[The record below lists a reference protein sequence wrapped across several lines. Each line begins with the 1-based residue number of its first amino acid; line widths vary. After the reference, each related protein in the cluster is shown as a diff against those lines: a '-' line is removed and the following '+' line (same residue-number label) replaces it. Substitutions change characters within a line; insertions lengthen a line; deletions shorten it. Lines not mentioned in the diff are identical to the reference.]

1 MTRCW
6 LALAALCSLLCLPML
21 SGCGGG
27 NVDDD
32 EPSQM
37 PCKYRPD
44 CTPGPPI
51 SARLVTGLF
60 TLVVVVLH

>member
-6 LALAALCSLLCLPML
+6 LALVALCALVSLAALA
-21 SGCGGG
+21 GCGGG

-32 EPSQM
+32 EPAQM

-44 CTPGPPI
+44 CSTGPPV
-51 SARLVTGLF
+51 SS
-60 TLVVVVLH
+60 

>member
-1 MTRCW
+1 MK
-6 LALAALCSLLCLPML
+6 AAAVFLCLVLMAA
-21 SGCGGG
+21 CGGG
-27 NVDDD
+27 DPEP

-51 SARLVTGLF
+51 SSAVPSGE
-60 TLVVVVLH
+60 